1 MEKGTNG
8 SVADGGR
15 GNRGWWR
22 GGVLGAIVAVVVIAV
37 AAGVAYRM
45 GWRAVHQP
53 TAASCVADD
62 AIDSGT
68 RQALDHAAL
77 DFVNAATGANPI
89 GAYGM
94 LAADTKGA
102 VTPDK
107 FLAALRPSIDAV
119 APFTDVHVSHAYFVR
134 DAATSER
141 QRVICGS
148 LDRADHWVAVT
159 AKPVPEQAHL
169 VVDAT
174 GKGGHW
180 AFVLWLVPESGW
192 RVEGFNFT
200 ATAMAGRTVDQ
211 LIALAQAQHD
221 QHHDFNA
228 VLLYGA
234 AARLATRGS
243 DLELGVES
251 DIQNR
256 LGNLPIPAFLRGKP
270 PLSWKMGDD
279 TFKIANVGAAGVG
292 DKIYLTITQE
302 LSPWHSDA
310 DADTRN
316 RLLIHDF
323 TAAVPEYAAV
333 FGGLILVARDEAG
346 THFYRTVATQQPA
359 AEAPKK

>member
-1 MEKGTNG
+1 MAE
-8 SVADGGR
+8 GGQ
-15 GNRGWWR
+15 GNQGWR
-22 GGVLGAIVAVVVIAV
+22 GGVAGAIVAIVVVAV
-37 AAGVAYRM
+37 AAGVAYEM
-45 GWRAVHQP
+45 GWRVVQQP
-53 TAASCVADD
+53 TAASCTADD
-62 AIDSGT
+62 AIDGTT
-68 RQALDHAAL
+68 RQALDKTAL
-77 DFVNAATGANPI
+77 DFVKTVAGANPI

-102 VTPDK
+102 ITPDK

-119 APFTDVHVSHAYFVR
+119 APFSDLHVTHAYVVR
-134 DAATSER
+134 DASGSER

-169 VVDAT
+169 IVDAT

-192 RVEGFNFT
+192 RIEGFNFT
-200 ATAMAGRTVDQ
+200 ATAMAGKTLDQ
-211 LIALAQAQHD
+211 LMALAQAQHD

-251 DIQNR
+251 DIQSR
-256 LGNLPIPAFLRGKP
+256 LGNLPIPAYLRGKP

-279 TFKIANVGAAGVG
+279 TFKIDNVGAAGVG
-292 DKIYLTITQE
+292 DSLYLTITQE
-302 LSPWHSDA
+302 LSPWHSDN

-316 RLLIHDF
+316 RLLIREF
-323 TAAVPEYAAV
+323 TTAVPEYSAV
-333 FGGLILVARDEAG
+333 FGGLILVARDDAG
-346 THFYRTVATQQPA
+346 THFYRTVATQGPA
-359 AEAPKK
+359 GAPPTK

>member
-1 MEKGTNG
+1 
-8 SVADGGR
+8 VADGR
-15 GNRGWWR
+15 SGNWGWR
-22 GGVLGAIVAVVVIAV
+22 GGLAGAVAAIVVIAI
-37 AAGVAYRM
+37 AAGIAYET
-45 GWRAVHQP
+45 GWRVVRQP

-68 RQALDHAAL
+68 RQALDKAAL
-77 DFVNAATGANPI
+77 DFVNTTTGSNPVA
-89 GAYGM
+89 AYGM
-94 LAADTKGA
+94 LAADAKGS

-107 FLAALRPSIDAV
+107 FLAALRPSIDPV
-119 APFTDVHVSHAYFVR
+119 APFSDVHVAHVYFVR
-134 DAATSER
+134 DAAGTAR
-141 QRVICGS
+141 QRVICGT

-159 AKPVPEQAHL
+159 AKPVAEQAHL
-169 VVDAT
+169 IVDAT

-192 RVEGFNFT
+192 RIEGFNFT
-200 ATAMAGRTVDQ
+200 PTGMAGKSLDQ
-211 LIALAQAQHD
+211 LLALAQTQHD

-243 DLELGVES
+243 DLELGIES

-256 LGNLPIPAFLRGKP
+256 ISNLPIPAYLRGKP

-279 TFKIANVGAAGVG
+279 VFKVDNVGAAGVG

-302 LSPWHSDA
+302 LSPWHSDT

-316 RLLIHDF
+316 RLLVRDF
-323 TAAVPEYAAV
+323 ANAVPEYAAV
-333 FGGLILVARDEAG
+333 FGGLILVARDDAG
-346 THFYRTVATQQPA
+346 THLYRTVATQQPA
-359 AEAPKK
+359 SEAPKK